1 MRSARSCSRRPPSPG
16 WLPSTRARTRRRWRS
31 ASCSTTRRCS
41 CSPPASP
48 STTSTPTCDPS
59 EHAMTLRIAV
69 PNKGSLSLAA
79 TEILRESGYRQ
90 RTDSKELAL
99 VDTENDVEFFYL
111 RPRDIALYVGEG
123 TLDAGI
129 TGRDLL
135 LDSGAKAD
143 EVMNLG
149 FGRSR
154 FHFAGP
160 IGRYSSLQDLDG
172 LRIATSYVGVVE
184 DYLFRHGVDDVIADV
199 VETGSTLRAAGLETF
214 GDVILDSQAV
224 LITRGGEVP
233 DDFEIFRR
241 RIEGV
246 LVARSFVMMDYD
258 IEERHLARASELAPG
273 REGPTIS
280 PLGKAG
286 WVAVRVMVP
295 RAGSQRL
302 MDDLYSAGARAILLT
317 DIHACRL

>member
-1 MRSARSCSRRPPSPG
+1 
-16 WLPSTRARTRRRWRS
+16 
-31 ASCSTTRRCS
+31 
-41 CSPPASP
+41 
-48 STTSTPTCDPS
+48 
-59 EHAMTLRIAV
+59 MTLRIAV
-69 PNKGSLSLAA
+69 
-79 TEILRESGYRQ
+79 
-90 RTDSKELAL
+90 
-99 VDTENDVEFFYL
+99 
-111 RPRDIALYVGEG
+111 
-123 TLDAGI
+123 
-129 TGRDLL
+129 RDLL
-135 LDSGAKAD
+135 LDSGAKAE

-160 IGRYSSLQDLDG
+160 TGRYSSLEDLDG

-184 DYLFRHGVDDVIADV
+184 DYLFRHGVDATV
-199 VETGSTLRAAGLETF
+199 TR
-214 GDVILDSQAV
+214 LDGA
-224 LITRGGEVP
+224 VP

-258 IEERHLARASELAPG
+258 IEERHLDRASELAPG

-280 PLGKAG
+280 PLGKPG

-302 MDDLYSAGARAILLT
+302 MDDLYSTGARAILLT

>member
-1 MRSARSCSRRPPSPG
+1 
-16 WLPSTRARTRRRWRS
+16 
-31 ASCSTTRRCS
+31 
-41 CSPPASP
+41 
-48 STTSTPTCDPS
+48 
-59 EHAMTLRIAV
+59 MTLRIAV
-69 PNKGSLSLAA
+69 PNKGALSQSA

-90 RTDSKELAL
+90 RSDSKELAL
-99 VDTENDVEFFYL
+99 VDVENDVEFFYL

-135 LDSGAKAD
+135 LDSGAKAE
-143 EVMNLG
+143 EVMSLG

-160 IGRYSSLQDLDG
+160 AGRYSSVADLQG

-184 DYLFRHGVDDVIADV
+184 DHLVRHGVDATVTRLDGAVETSIQLGVADVIADV
-199 VETGSTLRAAGLETF
+199 VETGSTLRAAGLATF
-214 GDVILDSQAV
+214 GEVILESEAV
-224 LITRGGEVP
+224 LIARGGAVP

-241 RIEGV
+241 RVEGV
-246 LVARSFVMMDYD
+246 LVARSYVMMDYD
-258 IEERHLARASELAPG
+258 IEESNLDRATQLAPG

-280 PLGKAG
+280 PLGKSG
-286 WVAVRVMVP
+286 WVAVRVMIP

-302 MDDLYSAGARAILLT
+302 MDELYSAGARAILLT